1 MTSINI
7 AKFTYK
13 ASALWDFNSSMPRAH
28 RTKPSAPTVRRLTD
42 MLHAVLRAKCRE
54 AGPCEAC
61 SHRRGKSSPCPAHR
75 GLKTPRL
82 STQPVP
88 SNVVQPSQQATSFC
102 SAFLICVKTLIFK
115 SFKGFSILHSS
126 KLRGKRQK
134 LAKIVI
140 VCSHRLIL
148 RRWLTRLYSGPL
160 ASASKCSDYR
170 CIHHSGFIFSPFI
183 QQVFLIIF
191 QFMSDAFISWAPP
204 VPEWSREEGH
214 RGRQKMPTSAHAGEE

>member
-1 MTSINI
+1 MQSLGR
-7 AKFTYK
+7 
-13 ASALWDFNSSMPRAH
+13 SAGKQVRVRPAATEGARAAH
-28 RTKPSAPTVRRLTD
+28 ALHTEAWKP
-42 MLHAVLRAKCRE
+42 H
-54 AGPCEAC
+54 G
-61 SHRRGKSSPCPAHR
+61 SP
-75 GLKTPRL
+75 L
-82 STQPVP
+82 SQCLVMW
-88 SNVVQPSQQATSFC
+88 VQPSQQATSFC